1 MDEQRS
7 KVVTETFVRLYK
19 YRHLYRH
26 HPNSRALDVYGEA
39 EELLEEEPHVEFN
52 SKEGHGRYFSD
63 YSPTTFYRSR
73 LSCNYVN
80 FLMVETEF
88 EDLSEDGKI
97 QGWES
102 KGRNILSQDSII
114 DLDYY
119 ITVYELMHVDKDIL
133 KVGAREIGA
142 PKEI

>member
-1 MDEQRS
+1 ML
-7 KVVTETFVRLYK
+7 VILVR
-19 YRHLYRH
+19 RR

-63 YSPTTFYRSR
+63 YSPTTFSRSW

-80 FLMVETEF
+80 LLMVETEF

-102 KGRNILSQDSII
+102 KGGNILSQDSII

-133 KVGAREIGA
+133 KVLIADASKNFLDRPGLGARDIGA